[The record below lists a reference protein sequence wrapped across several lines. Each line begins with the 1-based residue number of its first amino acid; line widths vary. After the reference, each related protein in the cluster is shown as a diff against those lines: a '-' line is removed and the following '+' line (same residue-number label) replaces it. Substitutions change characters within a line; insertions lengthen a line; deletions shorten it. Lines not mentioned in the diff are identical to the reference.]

1 MSGEIIAFVLL
12 SAASVIGALAMLY
25 VSKVVHMLLSL
36 VLTFFSLAGIYVLL
50 SAEFVAVVQVLI
62 YSGAISI
69 MMIFGIMLTK
79 HHDQEKHP
87 QNIGRSLLAGG
98 GVIVFF
104 AAVYGAIRKVPFGE
118 QATGLHEANTEQI
131 GIKIFS
137 YYVIPFEV
145 VSVIL
150 LAALVGAVVL
160 AKREGDDQS

>member
-1 MSGEIIAFVLL
+1 MNGEIIAFALL
-12 SAASVIGALAMLY
+12 SAASVLGALAMLY

-62 YSGAISI
+62 YSGAVSI

-79 HHDQEKHP
+79 HKDQENRP
-87 QNIGRSLLAGG
+87 PNIKRSLITGAGI
-98 GVIVFF
+98 IVFF

-118 QATGLHEANTEQI
+118 QAPNLHEANTEQI

-145 VSVIL
+145 VSVVL
-150 LAALVGAVVL
+150 LAALVGAILL
-160 AKREGDDQS
+160 ARKEGDDQS